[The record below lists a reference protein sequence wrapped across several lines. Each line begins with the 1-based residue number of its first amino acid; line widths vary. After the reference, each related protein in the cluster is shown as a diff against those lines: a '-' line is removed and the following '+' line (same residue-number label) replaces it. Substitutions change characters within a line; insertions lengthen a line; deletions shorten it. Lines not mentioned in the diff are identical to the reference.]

1 MPYLLRR
8 LRSQRFNLKTIRL
21 LSQVN
26 RPNPNPIQPRPRT
39 LNSDHYKETLTTERI
54 GKKTDLMATR
64 SYTSRREL
72 EQHSFHPAVTVLVP
86 LTAILLQAFLPRPF
100 PRLAILDLP
109 LIITVFFAVSRRN
122 PVAGTL
128 TGACIGLLQDALT
141 VQPIGV
147 NGMAKSVIGYIAA
160 SIGIQIDV
168 ENLTT
173 RVIINF
179 GFFLLNSFLLFLIN
193 RRLLGHSDFHLLWL
207 HELLRA
213 VINTIVALPIFFLL
227 DNTKRI
233 E

>member
-1 MPYLLRR
+1 
-8 LRSQRFNLKTIRL
+8 
-21 LSQVN
+21 
-26 RPNPNPIQPRPRT
+26 
-39 LNSDHYKETLTTERI
+39 
-54 GKKTDLMATR
+54 MATR

-72 EQHSFHPAVTVLVP
+72 EQHSFPPAVAILVP
-86 LTAILLQAFLPRPF
+86 LGAVLLQALLPKPF

-128 TGACIGLLQDALT
+128 TGAAIGLLQDALT
-141 VQPIGV
+141 SQPIGV

-173 RVIINF
+173 RVFINF
-179 GFFLLNSFLLFLIN
+179 GFFLLNSFLIFLIN
-193 RRLLGHSDFHLLWL
+193 RRLLGNAGFHLLWI

-213 VINTIVALPIFFLL
+213 AINTVVALPIFYLL
-227 DNTKRI
+227 DNTKRR

>member
-1 MPYLLRR
+1 
-8 LRSQRFNLKTIRL
+8 
-21 LSQVN
+21 
-26 RPNPNPIQPRPRT
+26 
-39 LNSDHYKETLTTERI
+39 
-54 GKKTDLMATR
+54 MAIH

-72 EQHSFHPAVTVLVP
+72 EQHSFPPAIALLVP
-86 LTAILLQAFLPRPF
+86 LGAILLQALLSRPF

-109 LIITVFFAVSRRN
+109 LIITIFFAVSRRN

-128 TGACIGLLQDALT
+128 TGAAIGLLQDALT
-141 VQPIGV
+141 AQPIGV

-173 RVIINF
+173 RILINF

-193 RRLLGHSDFHLLWL
+193 RRLLGLSDFHIVWT
-207 HELLRA
+207 HELIRA
-213 VINTIVALPIFFLL
+213 AINTAVALPIFFLL
-227 DNTKRI
+227 DNTKRR

>member
-1 MPYLLRR
+1 
-8 LRSQRFNLKTIRL
+8 
-21 LSQVN
+21 
-26 RPNPNPIQPRPRT
+26 
-39 LNSDHYKETLTTERI
+39 
-54 GKKTDLMATR
+54 MATH

-72 EQHSFHPAVTVLVP
+72 EQHSFPPAVAILVP
-86 LTAILLQAFLPRPF
+86 LSAIVLQALLPRPF
-100 PRLAILDLP
+100 PRLSILDLP
-109 LIITVFFAVSRRN
+109 LIVTVFFAVSRRN

-128 TGACIGLLQDALT
+128 TGASIGLLQDALT
-141 VQPIGV
+141 NQPIGV

-193 RRLLGHSDFHLLWL
+193 RRLLGLTNFHIHWG
-207 HELLRA
+207 HELIRA
-213 VINTIVALPIFFLL
+213 AINTVIALPIFFLL
-227 DNTKRI
+227 DNTKRR